1 MAVKEGYLMEKEL
14 SGSAGSPSEILSE
27 ERLAELFDADR
38 VEILEKDNG
47 DFLVCVEYSSEG
59 LPFIVRCRAT
69 LKGEVVRKYGL
80 VECILVLA
88 DRFRRVESR
97 LWKGWV
103 NIDEGSDVENPF

>member
-1 MAVKEGYLMEKEL
+1 VKEDL
-14 SGSAGSPSEILSE
+14 SGSAGSPREILSE

-59 LPFIVRCRAT
+59 LPFTVRCRAT
-69 LKGEVVRKYGL
+69 LNGEAVRKYGL
-80 VECILVLA
+80 VKCLLALA
-88 DRFRRVESR
+88 DRFRRVESK

-103 NIDEGSDVENPF
+103 DIDEGSDAENPF